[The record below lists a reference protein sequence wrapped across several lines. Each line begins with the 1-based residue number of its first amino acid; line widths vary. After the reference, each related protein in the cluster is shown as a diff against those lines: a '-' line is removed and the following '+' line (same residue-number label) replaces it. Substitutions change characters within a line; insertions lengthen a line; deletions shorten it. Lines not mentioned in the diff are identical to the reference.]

1 MVAALTTVLLDL
13 VDAKELAPEPTPL
26 RDPPRARMV
35 VPHWIPLLPGTAFW
49 ALALYL
55 PLSLP
60 LGRLE
65 AALAEG
71 TLPEGLQQVV
81 LVAGSLLLA
90 LAVGGL
96 TNLAIGWA
104 LGPGWAGSLGLIA
117 AGWGGFTALASRAR
131 DNGE

>member
-1 MVAALTTVLLDL
+1 MVAALTTVLLGQDDAREL
-13 VDAKELAPEPTPL
+13 VPAPVPRRL
-26 RDPPRARMV
+26 PPRARLL

-60 LGRLE
+60 LSRLE
-65 AALAEG
+65 ATLAEG
-71 TLPEGLQQVV
+71 KLPEGLQQAV
-81 LVAGSLLLA
+81 LVTGSLLLA
-90 LAVGGL
+90 LAVGAL

-131 DNGE
+131 EDGE